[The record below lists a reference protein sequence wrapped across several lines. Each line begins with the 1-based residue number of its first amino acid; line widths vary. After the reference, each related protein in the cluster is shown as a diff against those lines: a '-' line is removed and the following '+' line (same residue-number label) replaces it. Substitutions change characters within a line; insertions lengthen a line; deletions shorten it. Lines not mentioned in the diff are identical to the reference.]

1 MRLKGKTALL
11 TGANSGFGRAIA
23 LGLAREGADV
33 AVNYVV
39 NPEAAEEVVGE
50 IRAMGRRAIAVEADV
65 SDRSQVEAM
74 VSRVLEAFGRID
86 ILVNNAGLTIRM
98 PFLEITEET
107 WDRVVDVDLKGPFL
121 VGQAV
126 ARHMAGR
133 GGGSIVNISSMSA
146 QVAQPGITH
155 YQAAKAGV
163 TMLTKGMAFEL
174 GRHGIRVNAIEPGT
188 IPTDLNRARL
198 SDPEARAELV
208 EKTPLGRLGE
218 PEDLVGA
225 VVYLASDESRF
236 TTGAVLRID
245 GGMTLG
251 SLY

>member
-39 NPEAAEEVVGE
+39 NPEAAKEVVGE